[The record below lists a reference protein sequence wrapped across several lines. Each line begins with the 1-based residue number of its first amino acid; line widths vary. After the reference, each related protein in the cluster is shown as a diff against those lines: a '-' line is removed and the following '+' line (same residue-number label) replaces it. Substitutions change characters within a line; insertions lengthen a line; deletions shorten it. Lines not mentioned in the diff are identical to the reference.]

1 MNETVA
7 DAAGESRVS
16 AIESRV
22 SATGS
27 AAEVDSV
34 SPLRKLAIRGS
45 AWTLAGYGFNQGV
58 RLAGNVVVA
67 WLLFPE
73 AFGIMG
79 VTFSVLTGLTMFSDV
94 GLGPNII
101 QNKRGEDPHFL
112 RTAWTVQVFRGLLIF
127 ALTIPLGWV
136 IYFIN
141 GQPIFI
147 YVIPVAGLTSV
158 LSGLNSV
165 SIFTYN
171 RRLQIK
177 RITLLQV
184 AANSLGMMGM
194 ILAVWLV
201 PSVWSLLA
209 SGFIVAIVRLAGS
222 YWYLPDVRMGF
233 EWDTTAVRELVRFG
247 RWIFVSTALTFMVVR
262 LDIFILSGLVGMGVL
277 GLYNIAKSLALA
289 AVEALG
295 AQANTVLLPVY
306 SRLSDKG
313 QDHLRKQTLKL
324 RMTLMAVFLPPLWAL
339 AVGGGLFFDMFY
351 DDRYAAAGWMLKLM
365 AAGTVASVVCMT
377 IEPVLL
383 AKGNSFGYMLQLASR
398 LGLQIVGMTIG
409 AYYGGTLGFIIG
421 LAVADLL
428 NYPVLAA
435 LVRKYGV
442 WLPALDG
449 AAYAVS
455 ALVIGAGWLLL

>member
-1 MNETVA
+1 MDETIA
-7 DAAGESRVS
+7 GDTGESAVAS
-16 AIESRV
+16 ADQAV
-22 SATGS
+22 
-27 AAEVDSV
+27 EVDSI
-34 SPLRKLAIRGS
+34 SPLRKLAISGS
-45 AWTLAGYGFNQGV
+45 AWTLAGYGFNQV
-58 RLAGNVVVA
+58 IRFAGNVVLA

-112 RTAWTVQVFRGLLIF
+112 RTAWTLQVLRGLLIF
-127 ALTIPLGWV
+127 VMTIPLGWV
-136 IYFIN
+136 MYFVN
-141 GQPIFI
+141 GQSIFI

-171 RRLQIK
+171 RRLEIK

-184 AANSLGMMGM
+184 AANSLGMVGM

-209 SGFIVAIVRLAGS
+209 SGFIVAIVRLVGS

-233 EWDTTAVRELVRFG
+233 EWETTAVRDLIRFG
-247 RWIFVSTALTFMVVR
+247 KWIFVGTALTFMVVR

-277 GLYNIAKSLALA
+277 GLYNIAKSFSLA

-306 SRLSDKG
+306 ARLSDKG
-313 QDHLRKQTLKL
+313 VDHLRKQTLKL
-324 RMTLMAVFLPPLWAL
+324 RLILMAVFLPPLWAL
-339 AVGGGLFFDMFY
+339 AIGGRLLFEIFY
-351 DDRYAAAGWMLKLM
+351 DNRYADAGWMLQAM
-365 AAGTVASVVCMT
+365 AAGTVASMVCMT

-383 AKGNSFGYMLQLASR
+383 ATGDSFRYMLQLASR
-398 LGLQIVGMTIG
+398 LALQIVGMTLG
-409 AYYGGTLGFIIG
+409 AYFGGTLGFIIG

-428 NYPVLAA
+428 NYPVLAG

-449 AAYAVS
+449 VAYALS
-455 ALVIGAGWLLL
+455 ALAIGAGWLLV